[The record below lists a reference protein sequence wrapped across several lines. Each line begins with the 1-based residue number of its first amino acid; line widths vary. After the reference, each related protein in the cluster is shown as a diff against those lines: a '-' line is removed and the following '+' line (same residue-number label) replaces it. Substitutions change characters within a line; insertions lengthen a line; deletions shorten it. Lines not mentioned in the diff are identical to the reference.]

1 MVDDKKTS
9 SSKDFEVSRGYA
21 YYVFLLLFLLY
32 LFNYVDRMVIAS
44 LFPYLKAEWGLTDTQ
59 CGWFASIVTL
69 MMTVFV
75 FPISI
80 LVDRWSRKKA
90 IMIMGV
96 LWGFASAAC
105 AVTRSFTQLIFARS
119 FVGIGE
125 AAFTSGGHAMIA
137 AYFPE
142 EKRATMNGLFTAAI
156 PMGTAIGVILGGVIA
171 ESYGWRYAFGIMAIP
186 GIIVAILFYWVKD
199 YKTVAILKK
208 AHSADGLIHV
218 KMKVADIV
226 KEFIHTPSVL
236 FTYLGYVGNTFVT
249 TALMTWLPSYY
260 HRVDNLPMDK
270 AGMKAA
276 VVFLLAIIGAP
287 IGGLVIDKLRK
298 RWLNAR
304 MSIPA
309 VTSLLTGLFVFIGFS
324 FFEETPQYIFLLLFG
339 FTAPMFAAGGSAVTQ
354 DVVHPGLRAFSYS
367 LAQFFMMAL
376 GYTLSPIFVGA
387 ISDRYD
393 LLTAFQFLPLF
404 ALLGAIAFFI
414 GSFYYVKDLHK
425 VERVVL
431 KEEAKKK

>member
-1 MVDDKKTS
+1 METTTS
-9 SSKDFEVSRGYA
+9 VSESRDFAVSRGYA
-21 YYVFLLLFLLY
+21 NYVFMLLFLLY
-32 LFNYVDRMVIAS
+32 LFNYVDRMIVSA
-44 LFPYLKAEWGLTDTQ
+44 LLPYLKIEWGLTDTQ

-69 MMTVFV
+69 MMTIFV
-75 FPISI
+75 FPVSL

-90 IMIMGV
+90 IAVMGV

-105 AVTRSFTQLIFARS
+105 AFTRSFFQLIFMRS

-137 AYFPE
+137 AYYPE

-156 PMGTAIGVILGGVIA
+156 PMGTAIGVILGGLIA
-171 ESYGWRYAFGIMAIP
+171 EKLGWRYAFGIMAIP
-186 GIIVAILFYWVKD
+186 GLIVAIIFFWVKD
-199 YKTVAILKK
+199 YKTVEIVKK
-208 AHSADGLIHV
+208 AYEGAKLLEV
-218 KMKVADIV
+218 KMKFGDIV
-226 KEFIHTPSVL
+226 KEFLHTPSVL

-249 TALMTWLPSYY
+249 TGLMTWLPTYY
-260 HRVDNLPMDK
+260 HRTDGLPMDK
-270 AGMKAA
+270 AGMKTA

-287 IGGLVIDKLRK
+287 VGGLVIDIIRK

-304 MSIPA
+304 MSVPA
-309 VTSLLTGLFVFIGFS
+309 VTSLITGLFLFIGFS
-324 FFEETPQYIFLLLFG
+324 FFEGTTQYIFLILFG

-354 DVVHPGLRAFSYS
+354 DVVHPGLRAMSYA

-376 GYTLSPIFVGA
+376 GYTLSPIFIGA

-404 ALLGAIAFFI
+404 CLFGAVVFMI
-414 GSFYYVKDLHK
+414 GSFFYVRDLNK
-425 VERVVL
+425 VEKIRL
-431 KEEAKKK
+431 KEEVE